1 MTGVFLNT
9 SGGMTGGDR
18 LTIDA
23 SAGAGSRLTLTS
35 QAAER
40 IYMAQPG
47 PPARLTTSLSVEDGA
62 RIDWLPQET
71 ILFNGS
77 SLQRRLEVDLAHE
90 ATLLAVE
97 PLVFGRVSMGE
108 TLIHGTFSDNIT
120 IRRDGELIFADAIR
134 LSGDIAAHLSGPATA
149 GGHAAMASLIYAASD
164 AEAWLKPLR
173 ALLPD
178 TAGASLIRPGLL
190 YARILAPDS
199 FILRQSLV
207 PIIAR
212 LQGAAPPKTWML

>member
-23 SAGAGSRLTLTS
+23 TAGAGSRLTLTS

-40 IYMAQPG
+40 VYLAQPG

-77 SLQRRLEVDLAHE
+77 ALQRRLEVDLAHD

-108 TLIHGTFSDNIT
+108 TLTHGTFSDNIT
-120 IRRDGELIFADAIR
+120 IRRDGELIFADAVR
-134 LSGDIAAHLSGPATA
+134 LPGDIAAHLSGPATA
-149 GGHAAMASLIYAASD
+149 NGLCAMASLIYAASD